1 MTSVGLGRP
10 WLALFGLV
18 RTTWDLTKMTDC
30 WKASIARAPGITQSP
45 PRGVG
50 TLAEDSGWAARFLL
64 AEALVLLVSSIF
76 IDFQPNFRKIR
87 SSTNLPSVG
96 YSAFDFF
103 ER

>member
-45 PRGVG
+45 PRGIG
-50 TLAEDSGWAARFLL
+50 TLAENSGWAARFVL
-64 AEALVLLVSSIF
+64 AEALGSNPTPKILLEYEI
-76 IDFQPNFRKIR
+76 I
-87 SSTNLPSVG
+87 TL
-96 YSAFDFF
+96 
-103 ER
+103 